1 MNAKALIS
9 GTITPP
15 APCGESAKLPYRK
28 DGGALLPI
36 IYRVSAVNHLAY
48 NNVADT
54 TRLTNRFGAKP
65 HTVAHRAFTIR
76 GTDKSAVGNTTFHI
90 VLWRQ
95 RTNGNAI
102 MVK

>member
-1 MNAKALIS
+1 MWTWGHSPQVKRLQ
-9 GTITPP
+9 GTYQVFVF
-15 APCGESAKLPYRK
+15 L
-28 DGGALLPI
+28 
-36 IYRVSAVNHLAY
+36 VNQPAY
-48 NNVADT
+48 NNVADV

-65 HTVAHRAFTIR
+65 HTVAHRAFTTR

-102 MVK
+102 MVRYRADNSPWRRK

>member
-1 MNAKALIS
+1 MLYANAASIGGKVELSCGYGGHSPQAKRLQ
-9 GTITPP
+9 GTYQVFVF
-15 APCGESAKLPYRK
+15 L
-28 DGGALLPI
+28 
-36 IYRVSAVNHLAY
+36 VNQPAY
-48 NNVADT
+48 NNVADV

-65 HTVAHRAFTIR
+65 HTVAHLAFATR

-102 MVK
+102 IVK